1 MIGKK
6 VLVRG
11 IQSGV
16 YFGTLKC
23 REGQEVTLEKARNI
37 WYWSGAASLLQLANE
52 GVKDQRG
59 SKFTVTVDRL
69 LLLDVVEI
77 VPCTD
82 EAIANIES
90 TRVWKR

>member
-1 MIGKK
+1 M
-6 VLVRG
+6 RG

-16 YFGTLKC
+16 YFGTLC
-23 REGQEVTLEKARNI
+23 ERHGQEVTLEKARNI

-52 GVKDQRG
+52 GVKNQNS

-90 TRVWKR
+90 TGVWKM

>member
-6 VLVRG
+6 VIVRG

-16 YFGTLKC
+16 YFGTLVK
-23 REGQEVTLEKARNI
+23 REGQEVTLDKARNI
-37 WYWSGAASLLQLANE
+37 WYWRGAASLLQLANE
-52 GVKDQRG
+52 GVKDQRS

-69 LLLDVVEI
+69 VLLDVVEI

-82 EAIANIES
+82 EAIDNIEG
-90 TRVWKR
+90 TPVWKM

>member
-52 GVKDQRG
+52 GVKNPA
-59 SKFTVTVDRL
+59 SCKFTVTVDRL

-90 TRVWKR
+90 TWVWKM

>member
-6 VLVRG
+6 VIVRG

-16 YFGTLKC
+16 YFGTLVK

-37 WYWSGAASLLQLANE
+37 WYWCGAASLLQLANE

-77 VPCTD
+77 VPCTAA
-82 EAIANIES
+82 AIDNIEG
-90 TRVWKR
+90 TWVWKM